1 MSEREGE
8 TVGEEG
14 WTVLDGENDDRCAAY
29 GVCVGGGGGG
39 EGGREGGREGREEE
53 REGGREGGDRL
64 YQCRSSNLGT
74 IVMNTY

>member
-29 GVCVGGGGGG
+29 GVCVGGGGEGR
-39 EGGREGGREGREEE
+39 EGGREGGRGGRK
-53 REGGREGGDRL
+53 RGREGEREETDYINADPL
-64 YQCRSSNLGT
+64 IWAPLS
-74 IVMNTY
+74 